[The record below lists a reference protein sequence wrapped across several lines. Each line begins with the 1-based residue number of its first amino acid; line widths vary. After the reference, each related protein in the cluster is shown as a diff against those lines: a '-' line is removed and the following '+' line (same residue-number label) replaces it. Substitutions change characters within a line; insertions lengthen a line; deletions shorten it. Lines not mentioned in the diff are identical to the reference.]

1 MLLNQSGSL
10 LGIRHFV
17 YPVGGHLFVIE
28 QLEEG
33 IVGSPMLP
41 VGQERNARSVVADE
55 QVPLE
60 AAIEFPA
67 SVEEP
72 LFYRFSLHFSF
83 LSRIPSFE
91 PQRYCVTNNR
101 SCHLCRG

>member
-1 MLLNQSGSL
+1 MLLEQVNSL

-33 IVGSPMLP
+33 IVGAPVLP
-41 VGQERNARSVVADE
+41 VGQERNALSVVADE

-83 LSRIPSFE
+83 LSSILSFE
-91 PQRYCVTNNR
+91 TQRYRVTR
-101 SCHLCRG
+101 SPEVSCH